1 MHACQCTMTEAERTT
16 LVFWSEDLP
25 AMWATLALLTAL
37 QLTPAQAGQLRLTN
51 DRATYGKHG
60 ATRADNK
67 LLPGDSFVVQFDIE
81 NVEVGKDG
89 KVLYSIGLEFLD
101 AKDQVK
107 FKQSPQEMEIT
118 NVF

>member
-1 MHACQCTMTEAERTT
+1 
-16 LVFWSEDLP
+16 
-25 AMWATLALLTAL
+25 MWATLALLTAL
-37 QLTPAQAGQLRLTN
+37 QLTPTQAGQLRLTN

-89 KVLYSIGLEFLD
+89 KVLYSMGMQLTNKEGKVQFKKEPKELEV
-101 AKDQVK
+101 AQDQ
-107 FKQSPQEMEIT
+107 FAGRT
-118 NVF
+118 